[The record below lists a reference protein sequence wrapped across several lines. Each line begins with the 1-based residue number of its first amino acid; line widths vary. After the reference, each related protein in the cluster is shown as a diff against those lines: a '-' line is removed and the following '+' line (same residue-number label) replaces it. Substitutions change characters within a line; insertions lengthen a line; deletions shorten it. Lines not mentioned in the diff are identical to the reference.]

1 MQQMCAIKNLWSAIF
16 WKFLDNANV
25 ATCIVCKLVENTQTI
40 NFTCKAASN
49 TNLDQDVN
57 V

>member
-1 MQQMCAIKNLWSAIF
+1 M
-16 WKFLDNANV
+16 

-57 V
+57 VLEYKSYKCNILV